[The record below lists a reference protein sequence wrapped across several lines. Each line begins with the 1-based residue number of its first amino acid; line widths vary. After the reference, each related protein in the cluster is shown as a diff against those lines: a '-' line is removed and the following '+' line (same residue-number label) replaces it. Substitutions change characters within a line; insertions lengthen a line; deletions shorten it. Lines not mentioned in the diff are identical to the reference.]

1 MLKENGQQIVK
12 QLERYA
18 SKSENYVDNGYQLFK
33 SMKVRRIKDI
43 KNIDS
48 KYQTLI
54 DKI

>member
-1 MLKENGQQIVK
+1 VLKENGQQIVK
-12 QLERYA
+12 QLERYS